1 MGALFIPSQPVIEQ
15 ISKEALQNQQTPP
28 WMTSTPKQGKSEMP
42 EWAHKDDVDGL
53 NEQQKLKFIQ
63 QQQQLFQ
70 QQFYEQM
77 IKQQQSIMS
86 PQMGPKER
94 IIPISFE
101 TVLTPMRSP
110 GTPGFGP
117 QPFYGN
123 NQQQFSN
130 VMPVQQPAYIA
141 PRVGMYLSYFR

>member
-1 MGALFIPSQPVIEQ
+1 MS
-15 ISKEALQNQQTPP
+15 
-28 WMTSTPKQGKSEMP
+28 STPKQGKAEMP

-53 NEQQKLKFIQ
+53 NEQQKIKFIQ

-70 QQFYEQM
+70 QQQQQFYEQM
-77 IKQQQSIMS
+77 IKQQQAMMS
-86 PQMGPKER
+86 PQAGPMER

-101 TVLTPMRSP
+101 KSMTPTRSP
-110 GTPGFGP
+110 ATPGFGP

-123 NQQQFSN
+123 NQQQFNN

-141 PRVGMYLSYFR
+141 PRVGT